1 MIRRLFQASNSF
13 VHRISQRTAAA
24 RRVRRDVRGRRL
36 TFLPLEE
43 RVFLDASGGT
53 AAVVMDPL
61 FSELT
66 TQLDNSLVQ
75 AASIDSAA
83 SGAEVTALRTFYV
96 DNANPLANDSNPGN
110 ASSPWR
116 TIRHA
121 ADVALAGDL
130 ILVKAGTYIE
140 TSPRDDWDIATL
152 NPVNSGTTTQPIVFQ
167 AYANDAV
174 TITNDTA
181 GAPAIGVNGRN
192 YVTWQGFTTDREV
205 GVYNSQGI
213 DLRYLNVSGQYVAT
227 TDNHDGIRIERS
239 SSTHL
244 QYNSIHGVR
253 GDSWNSAGIKVYTS
267 SNIIVED
274 NYIYGNTTG
283 IFDKDSGVNNT
294 YRRNY
299 VTNND
304 LAFQGN
310 NQGQMATFVVYD
322 NVFKGSGSA
331 GAVQL
336 LSLNDGS
343 QVHNNLFFSDTM
355 VGTWEN
361 TTDTLRNI
369 HIWDNVLVS
378 SASSIDAWY
387 QGWEWTG
394 HEFGYFDHNIY
405 TATPTYDVLYKH
417 DDSLTQMRSRGYELS
432 SSVVVG
438 NVYDSGWALLPA
450 WQTAGRYGGAVG
462 PSAAALV
469 MNVDRYGPTAVSASS
484 GGAVPADYNG
494 NGVVDDADYLVWRTD
509 FDAPAGTSAS
519 ADGNSDGAIN
529 AADYVFWRSK
539 KPKNYS
545 AQVSIIANDATGSES
560 GDNGQFAVSLSAA
573 SAADTVVR
581 YTVGG
586 DATAGTDYLPLAGT
600 VTIPAGS
607 TAATI
612 SVIVVDDAL
621 VESSETVSVTITGI
635 ASGNSGISINGSSAT
650 ATVSISDNDQSSG
663 NVDFYTGFE
672 SSAWQQ
678 YFNIEASGTNVQLVG
693 QDAALGFQ
701 PLSGQALRVTIPA
714 NSHNGADFQ
723 YYFADQW
730 GAEPEEAYFTYNLR
744 FASDWNAPIDGKLPG
759 FAGTYWQAGWGGRP
773 ATGADGWSARG
784 LFYPT
789 SNGLTRIGN
798 YTYHMNQTD
807 IWGDDFLWNASNAT
821 LAKNRWYEVE
831 QYVKLNTPGQA
842 NGIMRAWVDG
852 QLAFERTDLEFR
864 SVSNLKI
871 ESVWFNVYLG
881 GSITAT
887 YDQHLYIDDV
897 KISRQFI
904 PFANAAGSQ
913 IGNGANLELA
923 VRQSLASVVQ
933 SSGIVVEPAPM
944 PVAGVSLS
952 DLGTG
957 LSNNLLALDSGNVE
971 PSEVAAFDRV
981 WEHKIVKDAHHRKQ
995 KDYKILGKHNWHVMA
1010 DSVFADDFVTSLVS

>member
-1 MIRRLFQASNSF
+1 MIRRLFQAFHSF
-13 VHRISQRTAAA
+13 VHQISKRTEAA
-24 RRVRRDVRGRRL
+24 RQVRRDVRRRRL

-43 RVFLDASGGT
+43 RVFLDASGGA
-53 AAVVMDPL
+53 AAVVARPL
-61 FSELT
+61 STEPT
-66 TQLDNSLVQ
+66 TQLNVSLVQ

-83 SGAEVTALRTFYV
+83 SGTEVTALRTFYV
-96 DNANPLANDSNPGN
+96 DNANPLANDSNSGS

-121 ADVALAGDL
+121 ADVAQAGDL

-152 NPVNSGTTTQPIVFQ
+152 NPVNSGTATQPIVFQ

-174 TITNDTA
+174 SITNDSA

-213 DLRYLNVSGQYVAT
+213 DLRYLNVTGQYVAT
-227 TDNHDGIRIERS
+227 TDNHDGVRIENS
-239 SSTHL
+239 SNTQL

-267 SNIIVED
+267 SDIIVED

-299 VTNND
+299 ITDND

-310 NQGQMATFVVYD
+310 NQGQMATFVIYD
-322 NVFKGSGSA
+322 NVFKGAGSA

-343 QVHNNLFFSDTM
+343 QIHNNLFFSDTM

-369 HIWDNVLVS
+369 QIWDNVLVS
-378 SASSIDAWY
+378 SASSVDAWY

-394 HEFGYFDHNIY
+394 HEFGYFDHNTY
-405 TATPTYDVLYKH
+405 TTTPTYDVLYKH
-417 DDSLTQMRSRGYELS
+417 VDSLTQMRSRGYELS

-438 NVYDSGWALLPA
+438 SVYDSGWALLPA

-469 MNVDRYGPTAVSASS
+469 MNVDRYGPAAVSASS
-484 GGAVPADYNG
+484 GSAVPADYNG
-494 NGVVDDADYLVWRTD
+494 DGVVDDADYLVWRAD
-509 FDAPAGTSAS
+509 FDTPAGTGVS

-529 AADYVFWRSK
+529 AADYIFWRSK

-545 AQVSIIANDATGSES
+545 AKVSIVANDAVASES
-560 GDNGQFAVSLSAA
+560 GDNGQFTVSLSTA
-573 SAADTVVR
+573 SVSDTVVS

-586 DATAGTDYLPLAGT
+586 DATAGADYLPLAGT
-600 VTIPAGS
+600 VTIPAGATS
-607 TAATI
+607 ATI
-612 SVIVVDDAL
+612 DVIVVDDTL
-621 VESSETVSVTITGI
+621 VESSETVSVTITSI
-635 ASGNSGISINGSSAT
+635 ESGNPGISINGGSAA

-678 YFNIEASGTNVQLVG
+678 YFNIEASGTNVNLVS

-759 FAGTYWQAGWGGRP
+759 FAGTYWQAGWGGRR

-807 IWGDDFLWNASNAT
+807 IWGDDFLWNANNAT

-842 NGIMRAWVDG
+842 NGIMRAWIDG

-881 GSITAT
+881 GSATAT

-913 IGNGANLELA
+913 VGDGAHLELA
-923 VRQSLASVVQ
+923 VSQALASVVP
-933 SSGIVVEPAPM
+933 SSGVLAEPVPM
-944 PVAGVSLS
+944 PVASVSLS
-952 DLGTG
+952 DFGTAS
-957 LSNNLLALDSGNVE
+957 SNDLLTLKSDVTKS
-971 PSEVAAFDRV
+971 SEVAAIDSV
-981 WEHKIVKDAHHRKQ
+981 WEHNSEKGVNHRQARDFKR
-995 KDYKILGKHNWHVMA
+995 LGKHNWHVMA
-1010 DSVFADDFVTSLVS
+1010 DTVFADGFMTPLIS